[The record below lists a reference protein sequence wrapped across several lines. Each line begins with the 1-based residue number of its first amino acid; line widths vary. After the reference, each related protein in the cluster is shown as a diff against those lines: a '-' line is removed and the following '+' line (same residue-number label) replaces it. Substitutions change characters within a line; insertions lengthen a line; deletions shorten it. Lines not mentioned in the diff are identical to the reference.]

1 MVVEVFMVYRV
12 NGEVDEMV
20 IDEGMG
26 EEEVGRL
33 LGSQQ
38 WVAMLNTKNVKA
50 MVYAEVATERFLIY
64 SFTRYTF
71 AVINCGSQVNEIVAV
86 RLAGLTQHSVR
97 ALLFPPL
104 SSPHR
109 KHFFHMP
116 YTPNS
121 PDWSKDEPVL
131 SLALKLYLD

>member
-1 MVVEVFMVYRV
+1 MVYRV
-12 NGEVDEMV
+12 YTEVDEMV
-20 IDEGMG
+20 IDGKMG
-26 EEEVGRL
+26 EEEVGRV

-38 WVAMLNTKNVKA
+38 WVAMLSTKNVKA
-50 MVYAEVATERFLIY
+50 MGYAEVATERFLIY

-71 AVINCGSQVNEIVAV
+71 AVINCGSQVGGFVAV

-104 SSPHR
+104 FSPHR

-116 YTPNS
+116 YTANS

-131 SLALKLYLD
+131 SLPLKLYLN